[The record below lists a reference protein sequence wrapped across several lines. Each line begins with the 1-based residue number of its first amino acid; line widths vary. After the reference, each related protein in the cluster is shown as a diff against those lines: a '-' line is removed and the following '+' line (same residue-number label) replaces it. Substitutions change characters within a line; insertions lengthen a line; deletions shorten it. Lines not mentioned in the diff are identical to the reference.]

1 MAQPQTPQMTI
12 VPVSQ
17 PQQASWMRQ
26 LMAYSQPGY
35 DFRHAAATPGQM
47 IQSTVEAALTGMV
60 LGAAESELK
69 DGLDWNKVPLD
80 LALFAVNAIGGTFY
94 GSPSAQ
100 RIADRAM
107 TVYSYRKTKELLSAL
122 RTKVQGETIERPLEN
137 RAQYAGETPAQDED
151 PILKAA
157 QELGGSEG

>member
-1 MAQPQTPQMTI
+1 MAQPQTPQMTF

-17 PQQASWMRQ
+17 PQQANWMRQ
-26 LMAYSQPGY
+26 LMAYAQPGY
-35 DFRHAAATPGQM
+35 AVVTPGQM
-47 IQSTVEAALTGMV
+47 IQSTVEAALTGAI
-60 LGAAESELK
+60 LGAADSELK
-69 DGLDWNKVPLD
+69 DGLDWNKIPLD

-100 RIADRAM
+100 RIADRSM
-107 TVYSYRKTKELLSAL
+107 TVYSYRKTKELLGAL
-122 RTKVQGETIERPLEN
+122 RTKVQGETMGPPLEN
-137 RAQYAGETPAQDED
+137 RAQYAGETPAEDGED